1 MLTFGRLFLHNLRYI
16 FYEGTEAHF
25 REIPMTIETPAASP
39 NAGSVPTGGKTSSS
53 RLFGAIILAA
63 ILSLVAGAVYLLK
76 TNPLTGSWK
85 QGYDPT
91 GHWWLSTLF
100 AAMPVV
106 VLLGS
111 MAILRLKAHTAAVI
125 GLLTALAIAMVVYHM
140 PPRIALTTTVYGAGY
155 GVFPICWIILP
166 VIFLYQL
173 TVETGRFTALQGSLT
188 NITEDG
194 RLQLLL
200 IAFVLGAFFE
210 GAAGFG
216 TPVAVCGAILI
227 SLGFKPIQAAGLSL
241 IANTAP
247 VAFGALGIPVITLS
261 AVTGIDVFQ
270 LSKVVAII
278 LVPFCLLVPFWLIWV
293 YAGFKSMLEIWP
305 AILVTAVTFASA
317 QYSMAAFFGPSLVAI
332 VASTST
338 IVVLIAFLHFWK
350 PKRLLNARGE
360 DITANERM
368 RVNHGAGMTFKTWL
382 PWLILSVLVFVWG
395 LKQFSKPLDT
405 ATTINIP
412 VAGLDNVVERTPPV
426 VLKAT
431 AEPAVFK
438 LNWAAATGT
447 GILLA
452 AVVSGFLMGLGP
464 VSLFTTFLRTVFNI
478 RFTVV
483 TISAMLALGFIT
495 RYCGL
500 DATMGLALARTGAL
514 YPFFGTLIGWLGT
527 ATTGS
532 DTSSN
537 VLFGS
542 LQKLTAQQIGV
553 SPVLMASANSAGGV
567 MGKMIDAQSI
577 VVASTATQQYGQ
589 EGSILRFVFWHS
601 LVLASLAGIVVFLL
615 AYVDPF
621 RLLIAH

>member
-1 MLTFGRLFLHNLRYI
+1 MSTAAPAQSKSANN
-16 FYEGTEAHF
+16 TA
-25 REIPMTIETPAASP
+25 PSTPPGASSTL
-39 NAGSVPTGGKTSSS
+39 SVTLMIVG
-53 RLFGAIILAA
+53 ILAA
-63 ILSLVAGAVYLLK
+63 VSGAVYLLK
-76 TNPLTGSWK
+76 TNPQTGLW
-85 QGYDPT
+85 QQAYDPT

-100 AAMPVV
+100 AALPVV
-106 VLLGS
+106 VLLGA
-111 MAILRLKAHTAAVI
+111 MAILHLKAHTAAVI
-125 GLLTALAIAMVVYHM
+125 GLLTALTIAIAVYHM
-140 PPRIALTTTVYGAGY
+140 PVRIALTTTAYGAGY
-155 GVFPICWIILP
+155 GLFPICWIILP

-173 TVETGRFTALQGSLT
+173 TVKTGRFTALQGSLT

-200 IAFVLGAFFE
+200 IAFALGAFFE

-261 AVTGIDVFQ
+261 AVTGIDVLQ

-293 YAGFKSMLEIWP
+293 YAGFKRMLEIWP
-305 AILVTAVTFASA
+305 AILVAAGTFATA
-317 QYSMAAFFGPSLVAI
+317 QYLMAAFFGPSLVAI

-350 PKRLLNARGE
+350 PKHVLNAAGE
-360 DITANERM
+360 DITNQARKH
-368 RVNHGAGMTFKTWL
+368 VDHGVATTFKAWL
-382 PWLILSVLVFVWG
+382 PWLILSLLVFVWG
-395 LKQFSKPLDT
+395 LKQFNKPVDK

-412 VAGLDNVVERTPPV
+412 VAGLDKVVQRIPPV
-426 VLKAT
+426 VVKPT
-431 AEPAVFK
+431 AEPAVYK

-447 GILLA
+447 GIMLA
-452 AVVSGFLMGLGP
+452 AVISGFFMGLGP
-464 VSLFTTFLRTVFNI
+464 MSLLTAFVKTVFNI
-478 RFTVV
+478 RFTVI
-483 TISAMLALGFIT
+483 TISAMLALGFVT

-500 DATMGLALARTGAL
+500 DATMGLAFARTGAL

-542 LQKLTAQQIGV
+542 LQKLTAQQIGI
-553 SPVLMASANSAGGV
+553 SPTLMASANSAGGV

-601 LVLASLAGIVVFLL
+601 LGLAAMAGVVVYLL
-615 AYVDPF
+615 AYVSPF
-621 RLLIAH
+621 RDLIMH

>member
-1 MLTFGRLFLHNLRYI
+1 VKTAKSAPAKPASSLSLTLMILG
-16 FYEGTEAHF
+16 
-25 REIPMTIETPAASP
+25 
-39 NAGSVPTGGKTSSS
+39 
-53 RLFGAIILAA
+53 ILAA
-63 ILSLVAGAVYLLK
+63 VAGAIYLLK
-76 TNPLTGSWK
+76 TNPISGLWQ

-106 VLLGS
+106 VLLGA

-125 GLLTALAIAMVVYHM
+125 GLLTALTIAIAVYHM
-140 PPRIALTTTVYGAGY
+140 PVRLALTTTAYGAGY
-155 GVFPICWIILP
+155 GLFPICWIILP

-173 TVETGRFTALQGSLT
+173 TVKTGRFTALQGSLT

-200 IAFVLGAFFE
+200 IAFALGAFFE

-241 IANTAP
+241 IANT
-247 VAFGALGIPVITLS
+247 VAFGALGIPVITLA
-261 AVTGIDVFQ
+261 AVTGIDVLQ
-270 LSKVVAII
+270 LSKVVALI
-278 LVPFCLLVPFWLIWV
+278 LVPFCILVPFWLIWV

-305 AILVTAVTFASA
+305 AILVAAVTFASS
-317 QYSMAAFFGPSLVAI
+317 QYLMATFFGPSLVAI
-332 VASTST
+332 VSSAST
-338 IVVLIAFLHFWK
+338 IIVLIVFLRFWK
-350 PKRLLNARGE
+350 PKRLLNAKGE
-360 DITANERM
+360 DITANARK
-368 RVNHGAGMTFKTWL
+368 RVNHGAGGTFKAWL
-382 PWLILSVLVFVWG
+382 PWIVLSVVVFVWG
-395 LKQFSKPLDT
+395 MKQFNKPVDK
-405 ATTINIP
+405 ATTVNIP
-412 VAGLDNVVERTPPV
+412 VAGLDKVVQRVPPV

-452 AVVSGFLMGLGP
+452 AVISGFLMGLGP
-464 VSLFTTFLRTVFNI
+464 ISLLKAFADTVFNI
-478 RFTVV
+478 RFTVI
-483 TISAMLALGFIT
+483 TIAAMLALGFVT

-500 DATMGLALARTGAL
+500 DATMGLAFARTGAL

-542 LQKLTAQQIGV
+542 LQKLTAQQIGI
-553 SPVLMASANSAGGV
+553 SPTLMASANSAGGV

-601 LVLASLAGIVVFLL
+601 LGLAAMAGVVVYLL
-615 AYVDPF
+615 AYVKPF
-621 RLLIAH
+621 SDLITH

>member
-1 MLTFGRLFLHNLRYI
+1 MTNSAPPQKDSPLDSAHSAPAKSASSLSLTLMIVG
-16 FYEGTEAHF
+16 
-25 REIPMTIETPAASP
+25 
-39 NAGSVPTGGKTSSS
+39 
-53 RLFGAIILAA
+53 ILAA
-63 ILSLVAGAVYLLK
+63 VAGAIYLLK
-76 TNPLTGSWK
+76 TNPHSALWQ

-91 GHWWLSTLF
+91 GHWWLSTIF

-106 VLLGS
+106 VLLGA
-111 MAILRLKAHTAAVI
+111 MAILRMKAHTAAVI
-125 GLLTALAIAMVVYHM
+125 GLLTALTIAIAVYHM
-140 PPRIALTTTVYGAGY
+140 PVRVALTTTAYGAGY
-155 GVFPICWIILP
+155 GLFPICWIILP

-173 TVETGRFTALQGSLT
+173 TVKTGRFTALQGSLT

-200 IAFVLGAFFE
+200 IAFALGAFFE

-247 VAFGALGIPVITLS
+247 VAFGALGIPVITLA
-261 AVTGIDVFQ
+261 AVTGIDVLQ
-270 LSKVVAII
+270 LSKVVALI

-305 AILVTAVTFASA
+305 AILVAAVTFAST
-317 QYSMAAFFGPSLVAI
+317 QYLMATFFGPSLVAI
-332 VASTST
+332 VASVST
-338 IVVLIAFLHFWK
+338 IIVLIAFLRFWK
-350 PKRLLNARGE
+350 PKRLLNAKGE
-360 DITANERM
+360 DITAQERK
-368 RVNHGAGMTFKTWL
+368 RVNHGASGTLKAWL
-382 PWLILSVLVFVWG
+382 PWIILSLLVFVWG
-395 LKQFSKPLDT
+395 LKQFTKPLDK
-405 ATTINIP
+405 ATTISFT
-412 VAGLDNVVERTPPV
+412 VAGLDKVVERVPPV
-426 VLKAT
+426 VLKPT
-431 AEPAVFK
+431 AEAAVYK
-438 LNWAAATGT
+438 LNWATATGT
-447 GILLA
+447 SIMLA
-452 AVVSGFLMGLGP
+452 AVISGFLMGLGP
-464 VSLFTTFLRTVFNI
+464 MSLLKAFADTVFNI
-478 RFTVV
+478 RFTVI
-483 TISAMLALGFIT
+483 TISAMLALGFVT

-500 DATMGLALARTGAL
+500 DATMGLAFARTGAL

-542 LQKLTAQQIGV
+542 LQKLTAQQIGI

-601 LVLASLAGIVVFLL
+601 LGLAAMAGVVVYLL
-615 AYVDPF
+615 AYVHPF
-621 RLLIAH
+621 SDLIAH